1 MYYVSAFLFSYL
13 DPVIFYLIGFLRMG
27 CALIVICFKIG
38 GESLR
43 PFQRFRPIFCQDLC
57 VPWRKVSSK
66 SSCSNHEILLLDLTI
81 WVVVCGLLR
90 WEEKLKGF
98 FRRTFCVPTLE
109 DTDPIYSEKV
119 CAGMVCG
126 ISPSSEQI
134 FGQNR
139 VPATTLQWFQLLQNC
154 SRNAIIFFVCGV
166 DRITYLV
173 LILICMVNILVFADL
188 VLDLL
193 VLGLEMKRKTTA
205 TRSRSSLSPS
215 ITSTVT
221 TSSKPSQPD
230 PMFRYS
236 HLKTIPDHQ
245 RYLRHFG
252 YCLRHYGYFSAT
264 VAISWVIVIRYID
277 RVSSPIL
284 SHHYGYFVKFPIS

>member
-119 CAGMVCG
+119 CAG
-126 ISPSSEQI
+126 
-134 FGQNR
+134 
-139 VPATTLQWFQLLQNC
+139 
-154 SRNAIIFFVCGV
+154 
-166 DRITYLV
+166 
-173 LILICMVNILVFADL
+173 
-188 VLDLL
+188 
-193 VLGLEMKRKTTA
+193 LEMKRKTTA